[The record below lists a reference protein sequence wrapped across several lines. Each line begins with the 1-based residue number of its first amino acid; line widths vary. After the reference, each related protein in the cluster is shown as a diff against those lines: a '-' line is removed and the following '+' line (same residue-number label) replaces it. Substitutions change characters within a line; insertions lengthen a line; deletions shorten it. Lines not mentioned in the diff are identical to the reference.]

1 MGTGTGQR
9 STPAQ
14 PGDRPRPDGWD
25 RERDRGRNP
34 DGVTVSAA
42 KPLLRPAPRSAM
54 FFPLVVLVAV
64 LPGLFALNSW
74 DLTPP
79 GPWWGLRG
87 LAVLDGYI
95 IDQSPAAGL
104 ITPALESWT
113 FRMLAKQPPLYAWLE
128 AAALALSADNDPLAS
143 VLPSYIAGGLVVI
156 LVYLH
161 GRLWRGPGVGLVA
174 AVLTAFNR
182 NLLVQIQQATPTTL
196 ALAGVLGALFCYG
209 KHVRV
214 TSESTVASPWE
225 WEGPIFWSVL
235 GGLSMGLS
243 LMSVSLFGLVVIP
256 VIVLHQAY
264 LAACEPPAERS
275 RIWTKRGGWLLGLFS
290 SAGSWAALALGVAAL
305 VALPWH
311 LWMYRLHGQSLIT
324 GLLSPLEVVGLGAD
338 RRPML
343 PMMVRLAPAVLPL
356 GLYAVFRSVRF
367 ALADE
372 SNPRSIVGGIF
383 WVLWLAVASLV
394 PSFWRTGPWHLAELF
409 LLVPLNLLAAQA
421 ISELASRRIP
431 VRVLTWLAP
440 ATAVSVAWWYSTNLR
455 NAIDDL
461 FHARANPATALGLHL
476 ALDLVIVAVFLT
488 MKLDR
493 WVRRRD
499 DRQRKVLA
507 GFLLAVTI
515 VTIAA
520 GSREVRFRDRVT
532 EDLLLLRTI
541 VLRRARERPFT
552 SVAVVG
558 PESYRETTDGVLP
571 GGRLRFI
578 LRTALPNLPQHDY
591 ANTDQLPNLPE
602 GQQLVILAGGNSRF
616 AAVQARLKLEAI
628 HPGRTGVLDAFAT
641 VSEPEQT
648 ARPRR

>member
-9 STPAQ
+9 PEPAHSS
-14 PGDRPRPDGWD
+14 DRPRPEGWD
-25 RERDRGRNP
+25 RDRGRNL
-34 DGVTVSAA
+34 DGLTVSAA

-64 LPGLFALNSW
+64 LPGLFALNTW

-87 LAVLDGYI
+87 LAVLDGYV
-95 IDQSPAAGL
+95 IDQTPAADA
-104 ITPALESWT
+104 ITPKLESWT
-113 FRMLAKQPPLYAWLE
+113 FRMLSKQPPLYAWLE
-128 AAALALSADNDPLAS
+128 ALALAMSADNDPLAS

-182 NLLVQIQQATPTTL
+182 NLLIQMQQATPTTL

-235 GGLSMGLS
+235 GGLSLGLS
-243 LMSVSLFGLVVIP
+243 LMAVSLFGLAVVP

-264 LAACEPPAERS
+264 LAASEPPAERS
-275 RIWTKRGGWLLGLFS
+275 RTWTKRGGWLLGLFS
-290 SAGSWAALALGVAAL
+290 TAGSWAALALCVAAL

-311 LWMYRLHGQSLIT
+311 VWMYRIHGMALIT
-324 GLLSPLEVVGLGAD
+324 GLFSPLEVVGLGAD
-338 RRPML
+338 RRALL
-343 PMMVRLAPAVLPL
+343 PMMVRLAPAIMPL

-372 SNPRSIVGGIF
+372 SNTRGIVGGIF
-383 WVLWLAVASLV
+383 WVLWLAVAALV
-394 PSFWRTGPWHLAELF
+394 PSFWPTGPWHLAELF

-421 ISELASRRIP
+421 ISELVWRRIP

-476 ALDLVIVAVFLT
+476 ALDLVIIAVLLT
-488 MKLDR
+488 RKLDR

-541 VLRRARERPFT
+541 ILRRARERPFT
-552 SVAVVG
+552 SVSVVG
-558 PESYRETTDGVLP
+558 PESYQESSDGVLP

-578 LRTALPNLPQHDY
+578 LRTALPHLPQRDI
-591 ANTDQLPNLPE
+591 AKTDELSNLPE
-602 GQQLVILAGGNSRF
+602 GQQLVILAGGNTRF
-616 AAVQARLKLEAI
+616 APVQARLKLEAI
-628 HPGRTGVLDAFAT
+628 HPGRSGVLDAYAT
-641 VSEPEQT
+641 VSEAEQKVT
-648 ARPRR
+648 AKR